1 MFIQFTEDQKRQ
13 ANEASI
19 VEILEKAGYEVKKSG
34 SQYLWKG
41 EGRTVSI
48 LDNLWFDHYS
58 QCGGKTV
65 SFVEKYFGLNYPEA
79 MLMIL
84 GEIAGQ
90 TVERRTVSN
99 SARVTNPATTSL
111 PEKKPEK
118 AFELPPR
125 NGNMNRVDRY
135 LEETRGIDP
144 HIVEVFEKNNLIYE
158 DAGYHNVVFVGY
170 DRYGFPKHAHKRSSG
185 QNCGWRANQAGS
197 DGRYSFNWRGKSDR
211 VFLFEA
217 PIDMLSY
224 ISSHPDRWWEDSYI
238 AACSVSDQALMQAL
252 QDRPNLQ
259 TIYIC
264 FDNDG
269 PGQRAA
275 ERLWQKLSASKYNAQ
290 ILVPQ
295 LKDWN
300 EDLLSFRQK
309 EGDALCQMGSPPLS
323 L

>member
-19 VEILEKAGYEVKKSG
+19 VEILERAGYEVKKTG
-34 SQYLWKG
+34 SEYTWKG
-41 EGRTVSI
+41 AGRTVSI

-84 GEIAGQ
+84 GETAGQ
-90 TVERRTVSN
+90 MVERRPVSN
-99 SARVTNPATTSL
+99 IARVTKPAATSL
-111 PEKKPEK
+111 PEKKPEPE
-118 AFELPPR
+118 FVLPPR
-125 NGNMNRVDRY
+125 NSNMRRVEAY
-135 LEETRGIDP
+135 LEKTRGISPD
-144 HIVEVFEKNNLIYE
+144 IVEVFEKNNLIYE
-158 DAGYHNVVFVGY
+158 DADYHNVVFVGY
-170 DRYGFPKHAHKRSSG
+170 DRYGVPRHAHKRSSG

-197 DGRYSFNWRGKSDR
+197 DGRHSFNWRGKSDR

-224 ISSHPDRWWEDSYI
+224 INLHTDHWWEDSYI
-238 AACSVSDQALMQAL
+238 AACSVSDQALL
-252 QDRPNLQ
+252 QVLHDRPQLQ
-259 TIYIC
+259 QIYVC

-275 ERLWQKLSASKYNAQ
+275 ESICQKLTTSGYQAQ

-300 EDLLSFRQK
+300 EDLLNFRQE
-309 EGDALCQMGSPPLS
+309 EGEVPCQAESPSLS